1 MRIKI
6 GYLHIDL
13 KEVAMIDE
21 SDEFKLIFYLKSGAK
36 IEKEINK
43 IDPYKELNFRSITTT
58 KEVRDSE
65 VAVNLPKGIRAY
77 RKEDVMKVLNKEKL
91 AWDDMKKEILKKWGS
106 CK

>member
-13 KEVAMIDE
+13 REVAMIDE
-21 SDEFKLIFYLKSGAK
+21 SDEFKLVFYLKSGAK

-58 KEVRDSE
+58 KEARDSE
-65 VAVNLPKGIRAY
+65 LVISSPKGLRAY
-77 RKEDVMKVLNKEKL
+77 RKEDVMKELDKEKF